1 MIVIRFRSCRL
12 IVNVS
17 MLGQDGIPHPAPLGT
32 FPLSYNGDILIKF
45 RHLSKHSSWHPGENV
60 ILILGA
66 IHLLLVGCAYF
77 LAVKSRQNGT
87 GMSPLGLAIG
97 FGLAY
102 AAGFLIFDFL

>member
-1 MIVIRFRSCRL
+1 MNTILKLVMAPYF
-12 IVNVS
+12 
-17 MLGQDGIPHPAPLGT
+17 MLGM
-32 FPLSYNGDILIKF
+32 LIGAA
-45 RHLSKHSSWHPGENV
+45 LSKHSSWHPGENV

-102 AAGFLIFDFL
+102 DAGFLIFDFL